1 MDAVD
6 QRLEACLSTGYQRYK
21 LTRLFQGLNDATMVI
36 SDFFSLFVGALFV
49 LRGVL
54 SFGGFLAFVNSFWR
68 AVTTLMQLFNRMA
81 DFHTV
86 WAVIERIRSF
96 LSSPANVYYRL
107 GRAPSVS
114 NISFAYGDTPTLA
127 DFSLHLSPGEQVVI
141 MGPNGSGKTTLAN
154 ILSGFLA
161 PSHGDVVLPEKI
173 SSVTLPISFPP
184 LKVKDLVSD
193 VRLAGSVPPSGEAS
207 AGSIC

>member
-1 MDAVD
+1 M
-6 QRLEACLSTGYQRYK
+6 
-21 LTRLFQGLNDATMVI
+21 
-36 SDFFSLFVGALFV
+36 GALFV

-161 PSHGDVVLPEKI
+161 PSHPEMMVLPEKI
-173 SSVTLPISFPP
+173 SSVTLPISFSATQGEGPGERRP
-184 LKVKDLVSD
+184 
-193 VRLAGSVPPSGEAS
+193 LAGSVPPSGKAG